1 MRPYAELARG
11 IRAAP
16 VWRGAIAER
25 PETFAVVCVENK
37 ARRFIQPLAEWLG
50 ELRVVDLQR
59 QIVENSGGR
68 KEHFDDSLFAKRLCV
83 RCARAAA

>member
-1 MRPYAELARG
+1 MRMAWRGTCVMRPYAELARG

-59 QIVENSGGR
+59 QIVE
-68 KEHFDDSLFAKRLCV
+68 
-83 RCARAAA
+83 